1 MTVEVNEKEELGM
14 NYHQA
19 CRLINMQVVP
29 LGSTINGKTVTALLI
44 VPQDPDG
51 IVQAFNEWLEGK
63 TSTSAYQQYDGLQV
77 LVVLDDCLAYSLSLQ
92 QALTLIGNVS

>member
-1 MTVEVNEKEELGM
+1 MTVEVKEKEELGM

-29 LGSTINGKTVTALLI
+29 LGSIINGRTVTALLI

-51 IVQAFNEWLEGK
+51 ILQAFNEWLAGK
-63 TSTSAYQQYDGLQV
+63 TPTSAYQQYDGLQV
-77 LVVLDDCLAYSLSLQ
+77 LVVLDGCLAYSLPLQ
-92 QALTLIGNVS
+92 QALVLVDNVS